1 MSSRVPQRHV
11 PRRRILALGLVAALP
26 GCALF
31 GGDEEEE
38 RAAEAERLERRREP
52 VENVGRI
59 EIGRASDGS
68 FAVSAFGV
76 APTTGFSAPTLAIRR
91 GGRPAADGF
100 LEFDFLALA
109 PDPGL
114 QMPRG
119 EITARRLRAD
129 RVLKPE
135 ELAVARGVRVYAL
148 RNASSFTF

>member
-1 MSSRVPQRHV
+1 MSAL
-11 PRRRILALGLVAALP
+11 PRRTLLLRSSALGLVAALP
-26 GCALF
+26 GCGIF
-31 GGDEEEE
+31 GDDEETD
-38 RAAEAERLERRREP
+38 AAEKGQIDGIERRREP
-52 VENVGRI
+52 VENVGLI

-76 APTTGFSAPTLAIRR
+76 APTTGFSSPQLVIRR
-91 GGRPAADGF
+91 QGAPAADGF

-119 EITARRLRAD
+119 EIAARRLRAD

-135 ELAVARGVRVYAL
+135 QLQIARGVRVYAL
-148 RNASSFTF
+148 RNASTFTF